1 MSPVSPVSPVSPPEA
16 APGGPLK
23 GIKVVD
29 VSALGPGPFASMLLS
44 DYGADVV
51 AVERPQRE
59 VFDPSAFFS
68 RGKRSIVVD
77 LRADGGSDLIRRLA
91 STADVFLEGYRPG
104 TMERRGLGPEVL
116 MGDNPR
122 LIYTRL
128 TGYGQEGPY
137 AHRAGHDINYI
148 ALAGTLGVIGSDRPV
163 PPLNILGDFASGS
176 VNAVTGIMLA
186 LFERERTGCGQVVD
200 AAMVDGA
207 AMLLTAQLAEYA
219 AGTWGGRGKSILS
232 GSAPFYA
239 VYQCQDGGWF
249 AVGAIEARFYV
260 RLLEVLGLDPGDV
273 PDREDCKQ
281 WDALR
286 ACLAQVFASRP
297 REHWSQAFADVD
309 GCGIAVMEIDE
320 LARDPHL
327 AERGTI
333 VMRDGDLQAAPAP
346 RLSGRPFPIRP
357 RVTSRGQHTA
367 QILSEHGF
375 SRDEVA
381 GLISRGVLVSP

>member
-1 MSPVSPVSPVSPPEA
+1 VTA
-16 APGGPLK
+16 AFRRGPLD

-29 VSALGPGPFASMLLS
+29 VSALGPGPFCSMLLS

-51 AVERPQRE
+51 AVERPQQE
-59 VFDPSAFFS
+59 SFDPSAFFS

-116 MGDNPR
+116 MADNPR
-122 LIYTRL
+122 LVYTRL
-128 TGYGQEGPY
+128 TGYGQDGPY

-148 ALAGTLGVIGSDRPV
+148 ALAGPLGVIGSDRPV

-186 LFERERTGCGQVVD
+186 LFERERTGRGQVVD

-219 AGTWGGRGKSILS
+219 AGTWGGRGTSILS
-232 GSAPFYA
+232 GSAPFYT

-249 AVGAIEARFYV
+249 AVGAIETRFYV
-260 RLLEVLGLDPGDV
+260 QLLAVLGLDPQEV
-273 PDREDCKQ
+273 PDREDCAQ

-286 ACLAQVFASRP
+286 TCLASVFASRP
-297 REHWSQAFADVD
+297 RAYWSEAFADVD
-309 GCGIAVMEIDE
+309 GCGMAVLEIDE

-346 RLSGRPFPIRP
+346 RLSGHPFPIRT
-357 RVTSRGQHTA
+357 RVANRGQHTVEV
-367 QILSEHGF
+367 LSEHGF
-375 SRDEVA
+375 SGDEIA
-381 GLISRGVLVSP
+381 DLTRRGAVVSP